1 MRRYPRAFSPMLVA
15 RAEARAIRYLAG
27 VVALW
32 RAGRNALGLALCLPI
47 NKPIHWRRA
56 FARRSFLVRFR
67 RVRSVLIGLLAAH
80 QDRPAIHSYA
90 QGVTELQ
97 MYCHI

>member
-47 NKPIHWRRA
+47 SEAYPTGVGLLVGA
-56 FARRSFLVRFR
+56 LYLVRFR
-67 RVRSVLIGLLAAH
+67 RARSALIGLLAAH
-80 QDRPAIHSYA
+80 QIA
-90 QGVTELQ
+90 QLSTVTRKA
-97 MYCHI
+97 